1 MRLSEEGTMFTIG
14 ILFTLTF
21 FILLISSLCWNDNQI
36 RLMYQQVY
44 QKSME
49 CRIAYKD
56 REQPYIDNVCG
67 VVPDIKN
74 FVK

>member
-1 MRLSEEGTMFTIG
+1 MRFSEEGTIFTIG

-49 CRIAYKD
+49 CRIAYEGRD
-56 REQPYIDNVCG
+56 PRYIENVCG
-67 VVPDIKN
+67 KIPQFEDYTK
-74 FVK
+74 